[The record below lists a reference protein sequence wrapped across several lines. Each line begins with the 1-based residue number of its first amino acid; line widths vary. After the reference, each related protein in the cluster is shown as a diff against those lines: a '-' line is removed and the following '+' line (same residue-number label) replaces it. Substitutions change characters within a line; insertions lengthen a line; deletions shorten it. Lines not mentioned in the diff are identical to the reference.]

1 MISVKNL
8 YKEFKNENETLRILS
23 GINVEFK
30 KGEKVAII
38 GPSGSGKS
46 TFLRCLN
53 GLETPTSGEIDF
65 EGINI
70 TDPKCNMDEIRKNI
84 GMVFQHFN
92 LFPHLTILQ
101 NITLAPVSLKLYSKR
116 DAEQCAL
123 ALLEKVGLRDK
134 ADSYPSRL
142 SGGQKQ
148 RVAIIRAL
156 IMNPKVILFDEPT
169 ASVDVENEEQ
179 IKNALE
185 ELAKNHTIMT
195 IAHRLNTIEN
205 AECIYVLQKGRIV
218 QKGTHRELMDN
229 EGVYSRLYRMSSEEE
244 ADA

>member
-169 ASVDVENEEQ
+169 SALDPEMIKEVISVMVDIANQGMTMIVVTHEVSFVKEAATRVLFMDHGKIIADETPEQ
-179 IKNALE
+179 LFNNCQNVRVSKFL
-185 ELAKNHTIMT
+185 K
-195 IAHRLNTIEN
+195 
-205 AECIYVLQKGRIV
+205 KIV
-218 QKGTHRELMDN
+218 
-229 EGVYSRLYRMSSEEE
+229 
-244 ADA
+244 

>member
-101 NITLAPVSLKLYSKR
+101 NITLAPVSLKLYTKR

-169 ASVDVENEEQ
+169 SALDPEMIKEVISVMVDIANQ
-179 IKNALE
+179 G
-185 ELAKNHTIMT
+185 MT
-195 IAHRLNTIEN
+195 MIVVTHEMSFVKEAATRVLFMDHGKIIADETPDQLFNNCQNVRVSKFL
-205 AECIYVLQKGRIV
+205 KKIV
-218 QKGTHRELMDN
+218 
-229 EGVYSRLYRMSSEEE
+229 
-244 ADA
+244 

>member
-169 ASVDVENEEQ
+169 SALDPEMIKEVISVMVDIANQ
-179 IKNALE
+179 G
-185 ELAKNHTIMT
+185 MT
-195 IAHRLNTIEN
+195 MIVVTHEMSFVKKAATRVLFMDHGKIIADETPDQLFNNCQNVRVSKFL
-205 AECIYVLQKGRIV
+205 KKIV
-218 QKGTHRELMDN
+218 
-229 EGVYSRLYRMSSEEE
+229 
-244 ADA
+244 